1 MKPSPWLPGLVLLAF
16 GACARH
22 APQPTPPNRLP
33 VVARMV
39 VVLRT
44 PQDRDAHGDIV
55 IPRSAITTLGGLPGV
70 FILSHHGRARFRLVK
85 VGTKGAATAEIL
97 SGLGGHE
104 TLILPPFRHLYDGS
118 PVRVLTRP
126 R

>member
-1 MKPSPWLPGLVLLAF
+1 MNPRPWIPGLALLAF

-22 APQPTPPNRLP
+22 APQPTPLNRLP
-33 VVARMV
+33 VVARTV

-44 PQDRDAHGDIV
+44 PQDRDAYGDIV

-70 FILSHHGRARFRLVK
+70 FILSRHDRARFRLVK
-85 VGTKGAATAEIL
+85 VGTQSATAAEIL

-104 TLILPPFRHLYDGS
+104 TLILPPFRNLYDGS
-118 PVRVLTRP
+118 PVRVLTR